1 MPDTPERRKPLTLL
15 AFDFG
20 YRRIGAAVGQQVTGS
35 ANPLGTATNGPA
47 GPDWVQI
54 ARWIAEWRPDR
65 LVVGMPLHADGTRSD
80 MTAAVETFAADLARF
95 GLPIE
100 TVDERYSSLEAEEM
114 LRDARARGMRGR
126 VRKETIDAAAAM
138 LIAERWLSQNS

>member
-35 ANPLGTATNGPA
+35 ANPLGTAANGPA
-47 GPDWVQI
+47 GPDWTQI

-65 LVVGMPLHADGTRSD
+65 LVVGIPLHADGTRSD
-80 MTAAVETFAADLARF
+80 MTDAVDAFIADLARF
-95 GLPIE
+95 DLPIE